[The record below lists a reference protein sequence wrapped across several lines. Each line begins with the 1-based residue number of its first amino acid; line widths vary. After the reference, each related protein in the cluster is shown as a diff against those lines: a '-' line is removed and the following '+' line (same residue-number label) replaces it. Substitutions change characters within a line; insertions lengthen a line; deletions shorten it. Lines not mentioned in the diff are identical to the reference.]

1 MSELPLVSIV
11 TPSFNQARYIEAT
24 IRSVLA
30 QDYPRVEYLIVDGGS
45 TDGTVE
51 IIKRYTLESGGTV
64 APLPE
69 TQKQA
74 SGLQSHHINWWIS
87 EPDKGQTDAINK
99 GFGRAQ
105 GQILA
110 WLNSDDTYEPGTV
123 SAAVKYLMD
132 HPDVGMVY
140 GDCNFIDEKGR
151 VIGKFGAAQTDY
163 RLLRRGYVHI
173 PQQTMFF
180 HADLWKQVGPLD
192 PSFYF
197 AMDYD
202 LWTRLA
208 ARTELKYV
216 PQTWANFRL
225 HTTGKTIAADD
236 RCWPEMIR
244 VHYRDGG
251 SFFSLIVAKYY
262 LRKLIAPLWNLR
274 LRMLLR

>member
-1 MSELPLVSIV
+1 VTDLPLVSIV

-24 IRSVLA
+24 IQSVLA
-30 QDYPRVEYLIVDGGS
+30 QDYPRLEYLVVDGGS

-51 IIKRYTLESGGTV
+51 IIKKYEGRIG
-64 APLPE
+64 
-69 TQKQA
+69 
-74 SGLQSHHINWWIS
+74 WWVS
-87 EPDKGQTDAINK
+87 EQDKGQTDAINK
-99 GFGRAQ
+99 GFARAQ

-110 WLNSDDTYEPGTV
+110 WLNSDDTYEPGAV
-123 SAAVKYLMD
+123 SAAVKYLVD
-132 HPDVGMVY
+132 HPQAGMVY
-140 GDCNFIDEKGR
+140 GDCNFINETGR
-151 VIGKFGAAQTDY
+151 TIGKFGSAQTDY
-163 RLLRRGYVHI
+163 RLLRQGYVHI

-180 HADLWKQVGPLD
+180 RADLWKQVGPLD

-216 PQTWANFRL
+216 SQTWANFRL

-262 LRKLIAPLWNLR
+262 IRKLIAPLWNWRRR
-274 LRMLLR
+274 LMLKP